1 MKTVI
6 EKHPLKYSFMN
17 LREYQEILNISG
29 FADVM
34 TDDSYNEDYAHNINL
49 TVQDLRRIYLTIQD
63 MDKLRGR
70 K

>member
-6 EKHPLKYSFMN
+6 DKHPLKYAFMN
-17 LREYQEILNISG
+17 LKEYKDILSASG

-34 TDDSYNEDYAHNINL
+34 TDDSYNEDYSHNINL
-49 TVQDLRRIYLTIQD
+49 TVKDLRRIYLTIQD